1 MNQQEL
7 NHIIGQP
14 NEINAASA
22 SELIALCDKYPW
34 FSAPH
39 TLLAHYFARTNDFRK
54 EEWLTRAAS
63 RIHSREWLYYFL
75 QPVSNDLPV
84 GIPVGAALEAMAP
97 EPAAV
102 IEPSEPI
109 ILAAEPVIAAAE
121 HIIATPEP
129 FISTVETVIAAPES
143 FISTAETVIAAPEPF
158 ISTAEPVIA
167 AAEPITESE
176 NSMAELSAMQIPE
189 LELQTQTKEIQNT
202 IPDKTS
208 IAPIDFPAATVPLFQ
223 PAEEYDIAKAMG
235 TTFNFEP
242 VDFNDNNQ
250 SSEPLDQPKQTRPY
264 NIEEF
269 LSLGLIN
276 NNEANIE
283 APEPINPVIVKA
295 SEELDFFDWLETRNT
310 PAAAIPETNKPAKN
324 LDKFGLINQFIEKQP
339 SISRPKQ
346 EFYSP
351 ERAMKR
357 SEEFSTSIVTETL
370 ANIFRTQGHF
380 EKAIISYQK
389 LQLKFPE
396 KSTYF
401 ASLIEQIK
409 KEQNQ

>member
-1 MNQQEL
+1 M
-7 NHIIGQP
+7 
-14 NEINAASA
+14 A
-22 SELIALCDKYPW
+22 D
-34 FSAPH
+34 
-39 TLLAHYFARTNDFRK
+39 
-54 EEWLTRAAS
+54 
-63 RIHSREWLYYFL
+63 
-75 QPVSNDLPV
+75 
-84 GIPVGAALEAMAP
+84 ALENLAP
-97 EPAAV
+97 EP
-102 IEPSEPI
+102 
-109 ILAAEPVIAAAE
+109 
-121 HIIATPEP
+121 TN
-129 FISTVETVIAAPES
+129 ISA
-143 FISTAETVIAAPEPF
+143 
-158 ISTAEPVIA
+158 
-167 AAEPITESE
+167 
-176 NSMAELSAMQIPE
+176 NSMTELSAMQIPQM
-189 LELQTQTKEIQNT
+189 ELQTQTEEVQNT
-202 IPDKTS
+202 IPNKMSFT
-208 IAPIDFPAATVPLFQ
+208 PVDFPAATVPLFQ

-242 VDFNDNNQ
+242 VDFNHNNQ

-276 NNEANIE
+276 NNEENTE
-283 APEPINPVIVKA
+283 APEPIKPAVVKA
-295 SEELDFFDWLETRNT
+295 PEELDFFDWLEIKNSKTTSTSTSNSDGGSVDQPSQGDST
-310 PAAAIPETNKPAKN
+310 SNAAEVQKPLTN

-357 SEEFSTSIVTETL
+357 SETFSPAIVTETL

-380 EKAIISYQK
+380 EKAIISYEK

-396 KSTYF
+396 KSAYF

>member
-7 NHIIGQP
+7 NHIIQSP
-14 NEINAASA
+14 SEINAASA

-75 QPVSNDLPV
+75 QPLSSD
-84 GIPVGAALEAMAP
+84 IPVGVSISPALEAMAT

-102 IEPSEPI
+102 IEPSEAI
-109 ILAAEPVIAAAE
+109 IIPAAEPVITATGP
-121 HIIATPEP
+121 IINATEP
-129 FISTVETVIAAPES
+129 N
-143 FISTAETVIAAPEPF
+143 
-158 ISTAEPVIA
+158 
-167 AAEPITESE
+167 TESK

-189 LELQTQTKEIQNT
+189 LELQTQIEEIQNT

-208 IAPIDFPAATVPLFQ
+208 VAPIDFPAATAPLFQ

-250 SSEPLDQPKQTRPY
+250 SSEPLDQPKQIRPY

-276 NNEANIE
+276 NDEVAANLIE
-283 APEPINPVIVKA
+283 SNKSDTNPSI
-295 SEELDFFDWLETRNT
+295 EELNFFDWLETKNTYIQSGAYSNSIMNNASSDSSSSAQT
-310 PAAAIPETNKPAKN
+310 PANADSEIAKPSTN

-396 KSTYF
+396 KSAYF

>member
-109 ILAAEPVIAAAE
+109 IPAAEPIITATGPVIAAG
-121 HIIATPEP
+121 EP
-129 FISTVETVIAAPES
+129 FISNVETVIAAPE
-143 FISTAETVIAAPEPF
+143 PN
-158 ISTAEPVIA
+158 
-167 AAEPITESE
+167 TESE

-189 LELQTQTKEIQNT
+189 LELQT
-202 IPDKTS
+202 S
-208 IAPIDFPAATVPLFQ
+208 APLFQ

-264 NIEEF
+264 SLEEF

-276 NNEANIE
+276 NDEDVENKVESSKSNTDPSI
-283 APEPINPVIVKA
+283 
-295 SEELDFFDWLETRNT
+295 EELNFFDWLETRNT
-310 PAAAIPETNKPAKN
+310 PTAAVPETNKTAKN

>member
-121 HIIATPEP
+121 PIIATPEP
-129 FISTVETVIAAPES
+129 FISN
-143 FISTAETVIAAPEPF
+143 AETVIAAPEPN
-158 ISTAEPVIA
+158 
-167 AAEPITESE
+167 TESE

-189 LELQTQTKEIQNT
+189 LELQTQTEEIQNT

>member
-121 HIIATPEP
+121 PAIAAPEP
-129 FISTVETVIAAPES
+129 FISTVETVIAAPE
-143 FISTAETVIAAPEPF
+143 PN
-158 ISTAEPVIA
+158 
-167 AAEPITESE
+167 TESE

-202 IPDKTS
+202 IPVKTS

>member
-1 MNQQEL
+1 VNQQEL
-7 NHIIGQP
+7 NHIIQQP

-102 IEPSEPI
+102 IEPSEAI
-109 ILAAEPVIAAAE
+109 IIAAAE
-121 HIIATPEP
+121 AVIATPEP
-129 FISTVETVIAAPES
+129 I
-143 FISTAETVIAAPEPF
+143 ISTAETVIAATEPN
-158 ISTAEPVIA
+158 
-167 AAEPITESE
+167 TEAD
-176 NSMAELSAMQIPE
+176 NSIAELSAMQIPE
-189 LELQTQTKEIQNT
+189 LELQKQTEEIQNT

-208 IAPIDFPAATVPLFQ
+208 FAPIDFPAATIPLFQ

-264 NIEEF
+264 SLEEF

-276 NNEANIE
+276 NDEDVENKVESSKSNTDPSI
-283 APEPINPVIVKA
+283 
-295 SEELDFFDWLETRNT
+295 EELNFFDWLETRNT

>member
-109 ILAAEPVIAAAE
+109 ILAAEPVTAAPESIIAA
-121 HIIATPEP
+121 PEP
-129 FISTVETVIAAPES
+129 FISTVETVIAAPE
-143 FISTAETVIAAPEPF
+143 PN
-158 ISTAEPVIA
+158 
-167 AAEPITESE
+167 TESE

-189 LELQTQTKEIQNT
+189 LELQTQTEEIQNT
-202 IPDKTS
+202 IPVKTS

>member
-1 MNQQEL
+1 VNQQEL

-109 ILAAEPVIAAAE
+109 ILAAEPVTAAPESIIAA
-121 HIIATPEP
+121 PEP
-129 FISTVETVIAAPES
+129 FISTVETVIAA
-143 FISTAETVIAAPEPF
+143 
-158 ISTAEPVIA
+158 AEPAIA
-167 AAEPITESE
+167 AAEPIIAAAEPNTESE

-202 IPDKTS
+202 IPVKTS

-269 LSLGLIN
+269 LSLGLISN
-276 NNEANIE
+276 DEDVENKVESSKSNTDPSI
-283 APEPINPVIVKA
+283 
-295 SEELDFFDWLETRNT
+295 EELNFFDWLETRNT

>member
-7 NHIIGQP
+7 NHIIQSP
-14 NEINAASA
+14 SEINAASA

-39 TLLAHYFARTNDFRK
+39 SLLAHYFARTNDFRK

-75 QPVSNDLPV
+75 QPVSSD
-84 GIPVGAALEAMAP
+84 IPVSVSISAALEAMTP

-109 ILAAEPVIAAAE
+109 ILAAEPN
-121 HIIATPEP
+121 
-129 FISTVETVIAAPES
+129 
-143 FISTAETVIAAPEPF
+143 
-158 ISTAEPVIA
+158 
-167 AAEPITESE
+167 TESE
-176 NSMAELSAMQIPE
+176 NSMAELSAMQIPQ
-189 LELQTQTKEIQNT
+189 LELQT
-202 IPDKTS
+202 P
-208 IAPIDFPAATVPLFQ
+208 VPLFQ

-269 LSLGLIN
+269 LSLGLID
-276 NNEANIE
+276 NNEENTE
-283 APEPINPVIVKA
+283 APEPIKPAAFKA
-295 SEELDFFDWLETRNT
+295 SEELDFFDWLEIKNSTTTSTSTSNSDRGSIDQQNLGAST
-310 PAAAIPETNKPAKN
+310 LNATEVNKPLTN

-357 SEEFSTSIVTETL
+357 SETFSPAIVTETL

-380 EKAIISYQK
+380 EKAIISYEK

-396 KSTYF
+396 KSAYF

>member
-7 NHIIGQP
+7 NHIIQSP
-14 NEINAASA
+14 SEINAASA
-22 SELIALCDKYPW
+22 IELIALCDKYPW

-39 TLLAHYFARTNDFRK
+39 SLLAHYFARTNDFRK

-75 QPVSNDLPV
+75 QPVSSD
-84 GIPVGAALEAMAP
+84 IPVSVSISAALEAMAP

-102 IEPSEPI
+102 MEPSEPI
-109 ILAAEPVIAAAE
+109 ILAAEPVIAA
-121 HIIATPEP
+121 PES
-129 FISTVETVIAAPES
+129 FISTVETVVA
-143 FISTAETVIAAPEPF
+143 TTEPN
-158 ISTAEPVIA
+158 
-167 AAEPITESE
+167 TESE
-176 NSMAELSAMQIPE
+176 NSMAELSAMQIPQ
-189 LELQTQTKEIQNT
+189 LELQT
-202 IPDKTS
+202 P
-208 IAPIDFPAATVPLFQ
+208 VPLFQ

-269 LSLGLIN
+269 LSLGLID
-276 NNEANIE
+276 NNEENTE
-283 APEPINPVIVKA
+283 APEPIKPAAVQA
-295 SEELDFFDWLETRNT
+295 SEELDFFDWLEIKNSTTTSTSTSNSDRSSIDQQNLGAST
-310 PAAAIPETNKPAKN
+310 LNATEVNKPLTN

-357 SEEFSTSIVTETL
+357 SETFSPAIVTETL

>member
-34 FSAPH
+34 FSASH

-109 ILAAEPVIAAAE
+109 ILAPEPVIAA
-121 HIIATPEP
+121 PEP
-129 FISTVETVIAAPES
+129 FISN
-143 FISTAETVIAAPEPF
+143 AETVIAAPEPN
-158 ISTAEPVIA
+158 
-167 AAEPITESE
+167 TESE

-283 APEPINPVIVKA
+283 APEPINPVIVEA

>member
-7 NHIIGQP
+7 NHIIQQP

-75 QPVSNDLPV
+75 QPISNDLPV

-121 HIIATPEP
+121 PIIATPEP
-129 FISTVETVIAAPES
+129 FIITVETVIAAPE
-143 FISTAETVIAAPEPF
+143 PN
-158 ISTAEPVIA
+158 
-167 AAEPITESE
+167 TESE

-189 LELQTQTKEIQNT
+189 LELQTQTEEIQNT
-202 IPDKTS
+202 IPVKTS

-295 SEELDFFDWLETRNT
+295 SEELNFFDWLETRNT

-396 KSTYF
+396 KSAYF

>member
-109 ILAAEPVIAAAE
+109 ILAAEPAIAAAE
-121 HIIATPEP
+121 PAITAPEP
-129 FISTVETVIAAPES
+129 FISTVETVIAAPE
-143 FISTAETVIAAPEPF
+143 PN
-158 ISTAEPVIA
+158 
-167 AAEPITESE
+167 TESE

-189 LELQTQTKEIQNT
+189 LELQTQTKEIQNM
-202 IPDKTS
+202 IPVKTS

-276 NNEANIE
+276 NNEENIE
-283 APEPINPVIVKA
+283 VPEPINPVIVEA

-310 PAAAIPETNKPAKN
+310 PATAIPETNKPAKN
-324 LDKFGLINQFIEKQP
+324 LDKFGLINEFIEKQP

>member
-7 NHIIGQP
+7 NHIIQQP

-121 HIIATPEP
+121 PAITAPEP
-129 FISTVETVIAAPES
+129 FISTL
-143 FISTAETVIAAPEPF
+143 ETVIAAPEPN
-158 ISTAEPVIA
+158 
-167 AAEPITESE
+167 TESE

-202 IPDKTS
+202 IPVKTS

-283 APEPINPVIVKA
+283 APEPINPVIVEA

>member
-121 HIIATPEP
+121 PIIATPEP
-129 FISTVETVIAAPES
+129 FISTVETVIAAPE
-143 FISTAETVIAAPEPF
+143 PN
-158 ISTAEPVIA
+158 
-167 AAEPITESE
+167 TESE

-189 LELQTQTKEIQNT
+189 LELQTQTEEIQNT
-202 IPDKTS
+202 IPVKTK

-283 APEPINPVIVKA
+283 APEPINPVIVEA

-310 PAAAIPETNKPAKN
+310 PATAIPETNKPAKN

>member
-109 ILAAEPVIAAAE
+109 IPA
-121 HIIATPEP
+121 
-129 FISTVETVIAAPES
+129 
-143 FISTAETVIAAPEPF
+143 
-158 ISTAEPVIA
+158 AEPVIA
-167 AAEPITESE
+167 AAEPIIATPEPFISNVETVIAATEPNTESE

-223 PAEEYDIAKAMG
+223 PAEEYNIAKAMG

-283 APEPINPVIVKA
+283 APEPINPVIAKA

>member
-121 HIIATPEP
+121 PAIT
-129 FISTVETVIAAPES
+129 
-143 FISTAETVIAAPEPF
+143 APEPF
-158 ISTAEPVIA
+158 ISNAETVIA
-167 AAEPITESE
+167 TPEPNTESE

-189 LELQTQTKEIQNT
+189 LELQTQTEEIQNT
-202 IPDKTS
+202 IPVKTS

>member
-1 MNQQEL
+1 VNQQEL
-7 NHIIGQP
+7 NHIIQSP
-14 NEINAASA
+14 SEINAASA

-75 QPVSNDLPV
+75 QPLSSD
-84 GIPVGAALEAMAP
+84 IPVGVSISPALKAMAT

-109 ILAAEPVIAAAE
+109 IPAAESVIT
-121 HIIATPEP
+121 ATEP
-129 FISTVETVIAAPES
+129 K
-143 FISTAETVIAAPEPF
+143 
-158 ISTAEPVIA
+158 
-167 AAEPITESE
+167 TESE
-176 NSMAELSAMQIPE
+176 KSMAELSAMQIPE
-189 LELQTQTKEIQNT
+189 LELQTQIEEIQNT

-208 IAPIDFPAATVPLFQ
+208 VAPIDFPAATAPLFQ

-250 SSEPLDQPKQTRPY
+250 SSEPLDQPKQIRPY

-276 NNEANIE
+276 NDEVAANLIE
-283 APEPINPVIVKA
+283 SNKSDTNPSI
-295 SEELDFFDWLETRNT
+295 EELNFFDWLETKNTYIQSGTYSNSIMNNASSDSSSSAQT
-310 PAAAIPETNKPAKN
+310 PANADSEIAKPSTN

-396 KSTYF
+396 KSAYF

>member
-39 TLLAHYFARTNDFRK
+39 TLLEHYFARTNDFRK
-54 EEWLTRAAS
+54 EEWLARAAS

-129 FISTVETVIAAPES
+129 FISN
-143 FISTAETVIAAPEPF
+143 AETVIAA
-158 ISTAEPVIA
+158 AEPN
-167 AAEPITESE
+167 TESE

-264 NIEEF
+264 SLEEF

>member
-109 ILAAEPVIAAAE
+109 ILAAEPAIAAVE
-121 HIIATPEP
+121 PIIAT
-129 FISTVETVIAAPES
+129 
-143 FISTAETVIAAPEPF
+143 PEPF

-167 AAEPITESE
+167 APEPNTESE

-202 IPDKTS
+202 IPDQTS

>member
-7 NHIIGQP
+7 NHIIQSP
-14 NEINAASA
+14 SEINAASA

-75 QPVSNDLPV
+75 QPVSSD
-84 GIPVGAALEAMAP
+84 IPVGVSISPALEAMAT

-102 IEPSEPI
+102 IEPSEAI
-109 ILAAEPVIAAAE
+109 IIPAAEPVITATE
-121 HIIATPEP
+121 PIIAATEP
-129 FISTVETVIAAPES
+129 K
-143 FISTAETVIAAPEPF
+143 
-158 ISTAEPVIA
+158 
-167 AAEPITESE
+167 TESE
-176 NSMAELSAMQIPE
+176 NSIAELSAMQIPE
-189 LELQTQTKEIQNT
+189 LELKTQTEEFQNT

-208 IAPIDFPAATVPLFQ
+208 FAPIDFPAATAPLFQ

-242 VDFNDNNQ
+242 VEFSENTQ
-250 SSEPLDQPKQTRPY
+250 SSEPLDQPKQIRPY

-276 NNEANIE
+276 NDEAAANLIE
-283 APEPINPVIVKA
+283 SNKSDTNPSI
-295 SEELDFFDWLETRNT
+295 EELNFFDWLETKNTHIQSGAYSNSTMNNASSDPSSSAQT
-310 PAAAIPETNKPAKN
+310 PANADSEIAKPSTN

-396 KSTYF
+396 KSAYF

>member
-7 NHIIGQP
+7 NHIIQSP
-14 NEINAASA
+14 SEINAASA

-75 QPVSNDLPV
+75 QPLSSD
-84 GIPVGAALEAMAP
+84 IPVGVSISPALEAMAT

-109 ILAAEPVIAAAE
+109 IPAAESVIT
-121 HIIATPEP
+121 AT
-129 FISTVETVIAAPES
+129 ES
-143 FISTAETVIAAPEPF
+143 FISTAETVIAAPEPK
-158 ISTAEPVIA
+158 
-167 AAEPITESE
+167 TESE
-176 NSMAELSAMQIPE
+176 NSIAELSAMQIPE
-189 LELQTQTKEIQNT
+189 LELKTQTEEIQNT
-202 IPDKTS
+202 IPVKTS
-208 IAPIDFPAATVPLFQ
+208 VAPIDFPAATAPLFQ

-250 SSEPLDQPKQTRPY
+250 SSEPLDQPKQIRPY

-276 NNEANIE
+276 NDEVAANLIE
-283 APEPINPVIVKA
+283 SNKSDTNPSI
-295 SEELDFFDWLETRNT
+295 EELNFFDWLETKNTYIQSGAYSNSIMNNASSDSSSSAQT
-310 PAAAIPETNKPAKN
+310 PANADSEIAKPSTN

-396 KSTYF
+396 KSAYF

>member
-7 NHIIGQP
+7 NHIIQSP
-14 NEINAASA
+14 SEINAASA

-75 QPVSNDLPV
+75 QPLSSD
-84 GIPVGAALEAMAP
+84 IPVGVSISPALKAMAT

-109 ILAAEPVIAAAE
+109 IPAAESVIT
-121 HIIATPEP
+121 ATEP
-129 FISTVETVIAAPES
+129 K
-143 FISTAETVIAAPEPF
+143 
-158 ISTAEPVIA
+158 
-167 AAEPITESE
+167 TESE
-176 NSMAELSAMQIPE
+176 KSMAELSAMQIPE
-189 LELQTQTKEIQNT
+189 LELQTQIEEIQNT

-208 IAPIDFPAATVPLFQ
+208 VAPIDFPAATAPLFQ

-250 SSEPLDQPKQTRPY
+250 SSEPLDQPKQIRPY

-276 NNEANIE
+276 NDEVAANLIE
-283 APEPINPVIVKA
+283 SNKSDTNPSI
-295 SEELDFFDWLETRNT
+295 EELNFFDWLETKNTYIQSGTYSNSIMNNASSDSSSSAQT
-310 PAAAIPETNKPAKN
+310 PANADSEIAKPSTN

-396 KSTYF
+396 KSAYF

>member
-1 MNQQEL
+1 VNQQEL
-7 NHIIGQP
+7 NHIILQP

-39 TLLAHYFARTNDFRK
+39 SLLAHYFARTNDFRK
-54 EEWLTRAAS
+54 EEWLTLAAS

-109 ILAAEPVIAAAE
+109 ILAAEPVIAA
-121 HIIATPEP
+121 PEP
-129 FISTVETVIAAPES
+129 N
-143 FISTAETVIAAPEPF
+143 
-158 ISTAEPVIA
+158 
-167 AAEPITESE
+167 TESE

-189 LELQTQTKEIQNT
+189 LELQTQTEEIQNT
-202 IPDKTS
+202 IPVKTS

-269 LSLGLIN
+269 LSLGLISN
-276 NNEANIE
+276 DEDVENKVESSKSNTDPSI
-283 APEPINPVIVKA
+283 
-295 SEELDFFDWLETRNT
+295 EELNFFDWLETRNT

>member
-7 NHIIGQP
+7 NHIIQSP
-14 NEINAASA
+14 SEINAASA

-39 TLLAHYFARTNDFRK
+39 SLLAHYFARTNDFRK

-75 QPVSNDLPV
+75 QPVSSD
-84 GIPVGAALEAMAP
+84 IPLGVSINAALEAIVT
-97 EPAAV
+97 EPAAA
-102 IEPSEPI
+102 IETSEPI
-109 ILAAEPVIAAAE
+109 ILATEPVIP
-121 HIIATPEP
+121 AT
-129 FISTVETVIAAPES
+129 
-143 FISTAETVIAAPEPF
+143 
-158 ISTAEPVIA
+158 EPVIPTT
-167 AAEPITESE
+167 ERNTESE
-176 NSMAELSAMQIPE
+176 NSMAELSVMQIPE
-189 LELQTQTKEIQNT
+189 LELQT
-202 IPDKTS
+202 
-208 IAPIDFPAATVPLFQ
+208 PAPLFQ

-250 SSEPLDQPKQTRPY
+250 SSEPFDQPKQTRPY

-276 NNEANIE
+276 NNEENTE
-283 APEPINPVIVKA
+283 APEPIKPAIVQA
-295 SEELDFFDWLETRNT
+295 TEELDFFDWLEIKNSTKNSTSTSNSDRGSIDEQNQGAST
-310 PAAAIPETNKPAKN
+310 SKATDVNKPSTN

-357 SEEFSTSIVTETL
+357 SETFSPAIVTETL

-380 EKAIISYQK
+380 EKAIISYEK

-396 KSTYF
+396 KSAYF

>member
-7 NHIIGQP
+7 NHIIQSP
-14 NEINAASA
+14 SEINAASA

-39 TLLAHYFARTNDFRK
+39 SLLAHYFARTNDFRK

-75 QPVSNDLPV
+75 QPVSSD
-84 GIPVGAALEAMAP
+84 IPVGVSVSAALEAMAP
-97 EPAAV
+97 EPAAD
-102 IEPSEPI
+102 IEASEPI
-109 ILAAEPVIAAAE
+109 ILAAEPN
-121 HIIATPEP
+121 
-129 FISTVETVIAAPES
+129 
-143 FISTAETVIAAPEPF
+143 
-158 ISTAEPVIA
+158 
-167 AAEPITESE
+167 TESE
-176 NSMAELSAMQIPE
+176 NSMAELSAMQIPQ
-189 LELQTQTKEIQNT
+189 LELQT
-202 IPDKTS
+202 P
-208 IAPIDFPAATVPLFQ
+208 VPLFQ

-242 VDFNDNNQ
+242 VDFNNNNQ

-276 NNEANIE
+276 NNEENTE
-283 APEPINPVIVKA
+283 APEPIKPAIVKA
-295 SEELDFFDWLETRNT
+295 SEELDFFDWLEIKNSTTTSTSTSNSDRGTIDQQNQGAST
-310 PAAAIPETNKPAKN
+310 SKATDVNKPSTN

-357 SEEFSTSIVTETL
+357 SETFSPAIVTETL

-380 EKAIISYQK
+380 EKAIISYEK

>member
-7 NHIIGQP
+7 NHIIQSP
-14 NEINAASA
+14 SEINAASA

-75 QPVSNDLPV
+75 QPLSSD
-84 GIPVGAALEAMAP
+84 IPVGVSISPALEAMAT

-109 ILAAEPVIAAAE
+109 IPAAEPVITATGP
-121 HIIATPEP
+121 IINATEP
-129 FISTVETVIAAPES
+129 N
-143 FISTAETVIAAPEPF
+143 
-158 ISTAEPVIA
+158 
-167 AAEPITESE
+167 TESK

-189 LELQTQTKEIQNT
+189 LELQTQIEEIQNT

-208 IAPIDFPAATVPLFQ
+208 VAPIDFPAATAPLFQ

-242 VDFNDNNQ
+242 IDFNDNNQ
-250 SSEPLDQPKQTRPY
+250 SSEPLDQPKQIRPY

-276 NNEANIE
+276 NDEVAANLIE
-283 APEPINPVIVKA
+283 SNKSDTNPSI
-295 SEELDFFDWLETRNT
+295 EELNFFDWLETKNTYIQSGAYSNSIMNNASSDSSSSAQT
-310 PAAAIPETNKPAKN
+310 PANADSEIAKPSTN

-396 KSTYF
+396 KSAYF

>member
-121 HIIATPEP
+121 PAITAPEP
-129 FISTVETVIAAPES
+129 FISTVETVIAAPE
-143 FISTAETVIAAPEPF
+143 PN
-158 ISTAEPVIA
+158 
-167 AAEPITESE
+167 TESE

-202 IPDKTS
+202 IPVKTS

>member
-39 TLLAHYFARTNDFRK
+39 TLLEHYFARTNDFRK
-54 EEWLTRAAS
+54 EEWLARAAS

-129 FISTVETVIAAPES
+129 FISN
-143 FISTAETVIAAPEPF
+143 AETVIAA
-158 ISTAEPVIA
+158 AEPN
-167 AAEPITESE
+167 TESE

>member
-109 ILAAEPVIAAAE
+109 ILAAEPVIAAPE
-121 HIIATPEP
+121 PIIATPEP
-129 FISTVETVIAAPES
+129 FISTVETVIAAPE
-143 FISTAETVIAAPEPF
+143 PN
-158 ISTAEPVIA
+158 
-167 AAEPITESE
+167 TESE

-189 LELQTQTKEIQNT
+189 LELQTQTEEIQNT
-202 IPDKTS
+202 IPVKTS

>member
-121 HIIATPEP
+121 PAITAPEP
-129 FISTVETVIAAPES
+129 FISTVETVIAAPE
-143 FISTAETVIAAPEPF
+143 PN
-158 ISTAEPVIA
+158 
-167 AAEPITESE
+167 TESE

-202 IPDKTS
+202 IPVKTS

-250 SSEPLDQPKQTRPY
+250 SSEPLDQPKQNRPY

-283 APEPINPVIVKA
+283 APEPINPVIVEA

-310 PAAAIPETNKPAKN
+310 PATAIPETNKPAKN

>member
-129 FISTVETVIAAPES
+129 FISN
-143 FISTAETVIAAPEPF
+143 AETVI
-158 ISTAEPVIA
+158 T
-167 AAEPITESE
+167 AAEPNTESE

-208 IAPIDFPAATVPLFQ
+208 IAPIDFPAPTVPLFQ

>member
-129 FISTVETVIAAPES
+129 FISTVETVIAAPE
-143 FISTAETVIAAPEPF
+143 PN
-158 ISTAEPVIA
+158 
-167 AAEPITESE
+167 TESE

-202 IPDKTS
+202 IPVKTS
-208 IAPIDFPAATVPLFQ
+208 IVPIDFPAATVPLFQ

-310 PAAAIPETNKPAKN
+310 PATAIPETNKPAKN

>member
-7 NHIIGQP
+7 NHIIQSP
-14 NEINAASA
+14 SEINAASA

-39 TLLAHYFARTNDFRK
+39 SLLAHYFARTNDFRK

-75 QPVSNDLPV
+75 QPVSSD
-84 GIPVGAALEAMAP
+84 IPVSVSISAALEAMTP

-109 ILAAEPVIAAAE
+109 ILAVEPN
-121 HIIATPEP
+121 
-129 FISTVETVIAAPES
+129 
-143 FISTAETVIAAPEPF
+143 
-158 ISTAEPVIA
+158 
-167 AAEPITESE
+167 TESE
-176 NSMAELSAMQIPE
+176 NSMAELSAMQIPQ
-189 LELQTQTKEIQNT
+189 LELQT
-202 IPDKTS
+202 P
-208 IAPIDFPAATVPLFQ
+208 VPLFQ

-269 LSLGLIN
+269 LSLGLID
-276 NNEANIE
+276 NNEENTE
-283 APEPINPVIVKA
+283 APEPIKPAAVKA
-295 SEELDFFDWLETRNT
+295 SEELDFFDWLEIKNSTTTSTSTSNSDRGSIDQQNLGAST
-310 PAAAIPETNKPAKN
+310 LNATEVNKPLTN

-357 SEEFSTSIVTETL
+357 SETFSPAIVTETL

-380 EKAIISYQK
+380 EKAIISYEK

-396 KSTYF
+396 KSAYF

>member
-129 FISTVETVIAAPES
+129 FISN
-143 FISTAETVIAAPEPF
+143 AETVIAA
-158 ISTAEPVIA
+158 AEPN
-167 AAEPITESE
+167 TESE

>member
-39 TLLAHYFARTNDFRK
+39 TFLAHYFARTNDFRK

-109 ILAAEPVIAAAE
+109 ILA
-121 HIIATPEP
+121 PEP
-129 FISTVETVIAAPES
+129 
-143 FISTAETVIAAPEPF
+143 VIAAPEPF
-158 ISTAEPVIA
+158 ISNAETVIA
-167 AAEPITESE
+167 TPEPNTESE

-189 LELQTQTKEIQNT
+189 LELQTQTEEIQNT
-202 IPDKTS
+202 IPVKTS

>member
-7 NHIIGQP
+7 NHNIQSP
-14 NEINAASA
+14 SEINAASA

-75 QPVSNDLPV
+75 QPLSSD
-84 GIPVGAALEAMAP
+84 IPVGVSISPALEAMAT

-109 ILAAEPVIAAAE
+109 IPAAEPVIT
-121 HIIATPEP
+121 ATG
-129 FISTVETVIAAPES
+129 
-143 FISTAETVIAAPEPF
+143 
-158 ISTAEPVIA
+158 PVINA
-167 AAEPITESE
+167 TEPNTESK

-189 LELQTQTKEIQNT
+189 LELKTQTEEFQNT

-208 IAPIDFPAATVPLFQ
+208 FAPIDFPAATAPLFQ

-242 VDFNDNNQ
+242 VEFSENTQ
-250 SSEPLDQPKQTRPY
+250 SSEPLDQPKQIRPY

-276 NNEANIE
+276 NDEAAANLIE
-283 APEPINPVIVKA
+283 SNKSDTNPSI
-295 SEELDFFDWLETRNT
+295 EELNFFDWLETKNTHIQSGAYSNSTMNNASSDPSSSAQT
-310 PAAAIPETNKPAKN
+310 PANADSEIAKPSTN

-396 KSTYF
+396 KSAYF